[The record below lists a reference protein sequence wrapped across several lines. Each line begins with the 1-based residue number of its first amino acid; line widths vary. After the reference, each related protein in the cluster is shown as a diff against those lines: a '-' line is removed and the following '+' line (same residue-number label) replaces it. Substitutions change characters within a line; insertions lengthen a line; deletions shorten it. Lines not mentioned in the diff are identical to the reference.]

1 MERTYTSLTENI
13 IQKII
18 IVEDDPALCELIQK
32 ILHDEGFDTIVVSS
46 GSEAI
51 SIVKQESNVLLLLD
65 HGLPDMTGKQ
75 VIQTLTENNIEV
87 PFIIMTGHG
96 DEKLA
101 VEMMKLKARDYLVK
115 DINFFDLLPVAINQV
130 LEQLKTEKKLAE
142 AEQSLY
148 ESEERFRIIYAQSP
162 IGIIIFDFNGK
173 FLDANKAC
181 LNIIKVSSIEEI
193 KDINLFDYPN
203 MPADAKERLN
213 SGKIVRYETCF
224 LLRNDDNNKLR
235 RRKHQKSIYLD
246 ILITPLGWDEKE
258 LIGYL
263 VHIQDITEQKFAEQ
277 ELQNMRDELEKIVT
291 ERTSELER
299 EIAERKE
306 MERRLECYNAELQLF
321 ADVSAELISST
332 VESANKMQ
340 ELAYNLLNYSKI
352 GIDSNYFHFID
363 CNVILNDVLS
373 NLNGYIE
380 ESQANITFDPLPE
393 ILADDA
399 QLSILFQS
407 LIENAIKFRSK
418 ETPRIHISAN
428 ENETEWIFS
437 VSDNGVGIEPEH
449 KDEIFDLFRRLHDD
463 TKYSGTGMGLAICK
477 KILECHSGRI
487 WVESQL
493 GKGSTFYFAI
503 PKKDF

>member
-1 MERTYTSLTENI
+1 MEKAYTSLKENI

-18 IVEDDPALCELIQK
+18 VVEDDPALCELIRK
-32 ILHDEGFDTIVVSS
+32 ILQDEGFDTIIVSS

-51 SIVKQESNVLLLLD
+51 SIIKRESDILLLLD

-75 VIQTLTENNIEV
+75 VIQNLRENGIDV

-115 DINFFDLLPVAINQV
+115 DVSFFDLLPASINQV
-130 LEQLKTEKKLAE
+130 LEQIKTERKLAS

-148 ESEERFRIIYAQSP
+148 ESEERFRIIYAESP
-162 IGIIIFDFNGK
+162 IGIMIFDFAGNL
-173 FLDANKAC
+173 LDVNKAC
-181 LNIIKVSSIEEI
+181 LNIIKANSIDEI

-203 MPADAKERLN
+203 IPQSAKERLN
-213 SGKIVRYETCF
+213 SGKIVRYETC
-224 LLRNDDNNKLR
+224 LQLKRDDNIKLS
-235 RRKHQKSIYLD
+235 RKRVKKAIYLD
-246 ILITPLGWDEKE
+246 ILITPLGWTEKE

-263 VHIQDITEQKFAEQ
+263 VHIQDITEQKSAEQ
-277 ELQNMRDELEKIVT
+277 ELQNMRDELEKIVM
-291 ERTSELER
+291 ERTAELER

-306 MERRLECYNAELQLF
+306 MEKRLQCYNAELQLF

-340 ELAYNLLNYSKI
+340 ELANDLLNYSKI
-352 GIDSNYFHFID
+352 GMNSDYFQMIN
-363 CNVILNDVLS
+363 CNDILNDVLT
-373 NLNGYIE
+373 NLRTYIE
-380 ESQANITFDPLPE
+380 QSQAIITFDPLPE
-393 ILADDA
+393 LYADSA
-399 QLSILFQS
+399 QLSILFQN
-407 LIENAIKFRSK
+407 LIENAIKFRSD
-418 ETPRIHISAN
+418 EIPRIHISAG

-437 VSDNGVGIEPEH
+437 VSDNGIGIEPEH

-463 TKYSGTGMGLAICK
+463 ARYSGTGMGLAICK

-487 WVESQL
+487 WVESQPQ
-493 GKGSTFYFAI
+493 KGSTFYFAI
-503 PKKDF
+503 PK